1 MKIVVENTVCLNTG
15 DAAILLAIR
24 HILKTIVPGN
34 LRFAVFDSQ
43 PEVAERL
50 YPKKDYPDLEFHKLL
65 SESLFRYKNGSGL
78 KDRFKPIYNRL
89 VLQALRWFGNSS
101 ALGTFFSQ
109 GDRRGL
115 DTYANADMVVTTG
128 GTYLVENYNLE
139 RRLNQFRLDAIFGK
153 DPVFF
158 TQSLGPF
165 NKSYNR
171 QELGP
176 IFDRSPLILLRD
188 ERSRTHIQ
196 DLVKDLGK
204 CHVVADAVFALADTD
219 RIGKSLASSQ
229 PPAPTGRVAISVRHW
244 NYVSDGEG
252 GMRRY
257 LDSIREIA
265 TILVRDLGKEVT
277 FVSTCQGVPEYAHD
291 DSKTA
296 RAIVAE
302 LDPEIARHV
311 TVDAAFHTPD
321 QLMALVK
328 GFDFVVATRM
338 HMMIMSLCVG
348 TPVLPIA
355 YEFKTKEVA
364 KRIGVDDVLLDIDT
378 VTPAEAREKVGR
390 FAGNLDRYRKT
401 SLQAVLEEHASA
413 MSATNLLASLI
424 GSRSADVARGVG
436 QGGEQ
441 SASRLRDG
449 KHENETDAIV
459 EGKRQKDREQV

>member
-24 HILKTIVPGN
+24 HILK
-34 LRFAVFDSQ
+34 AVAGSDLQFFIFDSQ
-43 PEVAERL
+43 PEVAARL
-50 YPKKDYPDLEFHKLL
+50 YPQRDYPDLEFHKLL
-65 SESLFRYKNGSGL
+65 SESLFRYKNGDGL
-78 KDRFKPIYNRL
+78 KNWIKPIYNKI
-89 VLQALRWFGNSS
+89 VLQALRWFGSS
-101 ALGTFFSQ
+101 AIGAFFSRS
-109 GDRRGL
+109 DRRSL
-115 DTYANADMVVTTG
+115 DIYTGADLVVTTG

-139 RRLNQFRLDAIFGK
+139 RRLNQFRLDAVLGK

-171 QELGP
+171 QELSP

-188 ERSRTHIQ
+188 ERSRNHIQ
-196 DLVKDLGK
+196 DLVKDFGK
-204 CHVVADAVFALADTD
+204 CHVVADAVFALAETD
-219 RIGKSLASSQ
+219 RIEKILASGQ

-265 TILVRDLGKEVT
+265 SILVRDHGKEVT
-277 FVSTCQGVPEYAHD
+277 FVSTCQGVSEYAHD

-302 LDPEIARHV
+302 LDPEIAKHV
-311 TVDAAFHTPD
+311 TVDAAFHTPE

-364 KRIGVDDVLLDIDT
+364 KRIGVADVLLDIDT
-378 VTPAEAREKVGR
+378 VTPEEAGEKLGR
-390 FAGNLDRYRKT
+390 FAANLNLYRQT

-413 MSATNLLASLI
+413 MSATNLLAPLI
-424 GSRSADVARGVG
+424 DGHSADVARGVG

-441 SASRLRDG
+441 RAARLGDR
-449 KHENETDAIV
+449 KHENETDPVI
-459 EGKRQKDREQV
+459 ESNREKDREQV

>member
-1 MKIVVENTVCLNTG
+1 MKIIVENTVCLNTG

-24 HILKTIVPGN
+24 HILRTVAGDG
-34 LRFAVFDSQ
+34 LRFFVFDSQ
-43 PEVAERL
+43 PEVAARL

-65 SESLFRYKNGSGL
+65 SETLFRYPSGSGV
-78 KDRFKPIYNRL
+78 KDRLKPHYNWLVHKVLRNFGSDSLLGRAFFKE
-89 VLQALRWFGNSS
+89 S
-101 ALGTFFSQ
+101 
-109 GDRRGL
+109 DRRGL
-115 DTYANADMVVTTG
+115 DIYQNADLVVTTG

-139 RRLNQFRLDAIFGK
+139 RRLNQFRLDAAIGK

-165 NKSYNR
+165 NKPYNR
-171 QELGP
+171 HELSP

-188 ERSRTHIQ
+188 ERSRHHIA
-196 DLVKDLGK
+196 DMVKEPGK

-219 RIGKSLASSQ
+219 GIGKRLASAQ
-229 PPAPTGRVAISVRHW
+229 PPAQTGRVAISVRHW
-244 NYVSDGEG
+244 NYVNDGQD

-257 LDSIREIA
+257 IDSVREIA
-265 TILVRDLGKEVT
+265 TILVRDHGKQVT

-296 RAIVAE
+296 RKIVAE
-302 LDPEIARHV
+302 LDPEIARNV
-311 TVDAAFHTPD
+311 SVDASFHTPE

-364 KRIGVDDVLLDIDT
+364 KRIGVADLLLDIDT
-378 VTPAEAREKVGR
+378 VTPPEAAEKLGR
-390 FAGNLDRYRKT
+390 FVGKLEDYRRT
-401 SLQAVLEEHASA
+401 ILQAVLEEHASA
-413 MSATNLLASLI
+413 MSAAELLKPLMAKASAQI
-424 GSRSADVARGVG
+424 ARDVGKR
-436 QGGEQ
+436 GEQ
-441 SASRLRDG
+441 YPARLGEDRHKD
-449 KHENETDAIV
+449 
-459 EGKRQKDREQV
+459 EGKPVVEA